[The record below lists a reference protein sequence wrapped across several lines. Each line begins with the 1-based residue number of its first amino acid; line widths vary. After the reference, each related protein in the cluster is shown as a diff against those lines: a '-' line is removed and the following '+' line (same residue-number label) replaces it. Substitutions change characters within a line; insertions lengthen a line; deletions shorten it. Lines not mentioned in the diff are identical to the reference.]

1 MLKIKKT
8 ASFTLAE
15 MLVVLLLTSIVV
27 SMAIVILMIV
37 QKEMKSIQANYKNNT
52 ELRTLEQALWKDL
65 SSHRVYYD
73 RLKGQLIAMAVND
86 TVVYQF
92 KPTYIVRNTD
102 TLNLSILEKKYFLD
116 SKIIESNGEIDAL
129 ELIFSKQQNQK
140 KLFIYKNKA
149 ATYYMNKTNGI

>member
-1 MLKIKKT
+1 MLKIKKI

-27 SMAIVILMIV
+27 SMAIVILIIV
-37 QKEMKSIQANYKNNT
+37 QKEMKSIQTNYKYNT

-65 SSHRVYYD
+65 SSHSVYYN
-73 RLKGQLIAMAVND
+73 KSKEQLIAIAVND

-92 KPTYIVRNTD
+92 KPTYITRNSD
-102 TLNLSILEKKYFLD
+102 TLKLNVLEKKYFLD
-116 SKIIESNGEIDAL
+116 SKIIESGGEIDAL
-129 ELIFSKQQNQK
+129 ELTLSKEQHHK

-149 ATYYMNKTNGI
+149 ATYYMNQTDGI